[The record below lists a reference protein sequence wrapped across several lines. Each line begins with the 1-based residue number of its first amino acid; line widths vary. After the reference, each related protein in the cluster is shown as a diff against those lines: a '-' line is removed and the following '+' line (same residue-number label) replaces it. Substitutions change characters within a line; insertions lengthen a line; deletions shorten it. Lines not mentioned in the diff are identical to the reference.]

1 MTFLNKQY
9 FLLRLR
15 LRRFYRLSKLSKA
28 RLKARLSI
36 MLSALRR
43 WKKKELSL
51 PKLLKT
57 TKKTF
62 SFSKKIFAKR
72 IIMVISSPKKADSK
86 QTSLSIFSI
95 SMLLFI
101 LGLLSYFSFLQLSQ
115 YSQKKAILLKEEL
128 REQGL
133 HAQLTKLVD
142 SAEKVNTFHKSYES
156 QISEIF
162 KILGNFK
169 AESLW
174 ASQTESQFKSSLRAS
189 TKDASTSNHEILE
202 SLPLDAFEENLL
214 ANLHATFND
223 QSAKLTKRSKKVYQE
238 LLKNRERYAVIAEH
252 TLDLENYLELKGQ
265 LSQVI
270 PNGWPL
276 KDSLG
281 YKTSSFGPRFSPFSG
296 SLETH
301 LGIDIAAPKNTKV
314 VALAD
319 GMVYLSDESPY
330 FGNVIG
336 IKHAMGFRTLYAH
349 NSEALVKVGQSVK
362 KGEIIALVGSTGRS
376 TGNHLHIEIK
386 IGRKSIDPWPF
397 IIESL

>member
-62 SFSKKIFAKR
+62 SFGKKILAKR

-86 QTSLSIFSI
+86 QTSLNIFSI

-174 ASQTESQFKSSLRAS
+174 ASQTKNQFKSSLRAS

-223 QSAKLTKRSKKVYQE
+223 QSAKITKRSKKVYQE